1 MAQEIDLNEKEA
13 KELEAAQEKDVKESQ
28 DANPPQE
35 EGKVNINLM
44 TSVIICP
51 VVQYISNIA
60 KSGGD
65 FKSDCYDLTVAN
77 QSQTITFRG
86 TGEKLRMIKAGILGA
101 MQQNQIYIVDVDEAM
116 GGNNQVIVYSQK

>member
-35 EGKVNINLM
+35 EGKVSINLM

-51 VVQYISNIA
+51 VVQYISNIV
-60 KSGGD
+60 KSGD
-65 FKSDCYDLTVAN
+65 RKADCYDLTVAN

-101 MQQNQIYIVDVDEAM
+101 MQQNQIYVVEVDDAM
-116 GGNNQVIVYSQK
+116 GGNNQVIVYMQK

>member
-28 DANPPQE
+28 DANHPQE
-35 EGKVNINLM
+35 EGKVSINLM

-51 VVQYISNIA
+51 VIQYISNIF
-60 KSGGD
+60 KSGD
-65 FKSDCYDLTVAN
+65 FKSDCYDLIVAN

-101 MQQNQIYIVDVDEAM
+101 MQQNQIYVVEVDEAM
-116 GGNNQVIVYSQK
+116 GGNNQVIVYMQK